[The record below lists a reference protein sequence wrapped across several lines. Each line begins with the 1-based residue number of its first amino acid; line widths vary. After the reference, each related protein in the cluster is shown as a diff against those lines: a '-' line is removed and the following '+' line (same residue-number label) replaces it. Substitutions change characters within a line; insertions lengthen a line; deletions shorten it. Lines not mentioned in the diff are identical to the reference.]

1 MTKDGLISVSF
12 LNKSLVLYFLN
23 SIKTISVSP
32 KYYVEGDTKTFLK
45 YNIKTVYKY
54 YNNKMRKLGETDN
67 PDLPLFY
74 IKYYT
79 HPLYYINSYN
89 LYTVNISNLNED
101 NRNDIQNVDS
111 IYTHS
116 IKNNAYIDNNI
127 THNNNANTT
136 SSKIENSITIT
147 SHNNIVNTN
156 TSDYIIATI
165 FKYNKMYFLILKN
178 NIFYLYNDKK
188 QPVNCKILFE
198 TLLEKSIVVTNDKRL
213 TNENKFVNINLNNSM
228 ISINDEN
235 IAMNKYI
242 NTSNDNK
249 LIDNST
255 INYSF
260 YISVE
265 KKTTLGSFEKILE
278 NQKQINKL
286 IDTKFREILEIS
298 SYTGVPIGNVDDK
311 VIDYLYFKEVSIN
324 QGLIKQYTVSS
335 VIENERCNLAGSGKC
350 NVVESKNVLGSEEY
364 NGMVNEEYNSIV
376 NENEMRNSRNK
387 ILENRNDTVLENG
400 ISNVKNEVSAKDMS
414 NKFKDKMYCSYRVP
428 SINNAGIM
436 NISIPYYDTTSISII
451 PNYNIEYTPGL
462 YQDVL
467 QVTPLGL

>member
-156 TSDYIIATI
+156 II
-165 FKYNKMYFLILKN
+165 
-178 NIFYLYNDKK
+178 
-188 QPVNCKILFE
+188 
-198 TLLEKSIVVTNDKRL
+198 
-213 TNENKFVNINLNNSM
+213 
-228 ISINDEN
+228 
-235 IAMNKYI
+235 
-242 NTSNDNK
+242 
-249 LIDNST
+249 
-255 INYSF
+255 
-260 YISVE
+260 
-265 KKTTLGSFEKILE
+265 
-278 NQKQINKL
+278 
-286 IDTKFREILEIS
+286 
-298 SYTGVPIGNVDDK
+298 
-311 VIDYLYFKEVSIN
+311 
-324 QGLIKQYTVSS
+324 
-335 VIENERCNLAGSGKC
+335 KC
-350 NVVESKNVLGSEEY
+350 
-364 NGMVNEEYNSIV
+364 
-376 NENEMRNSRNK
+376 
-387 ILENRNDTVLENG
+387 T
-400 ISNVKNEVSAKDMS
+400 
-414 NKFKDKMYCSYRVP
+414 F
-428 SINNAGIM
+428 
-436 NISIPYYDTTSISII
+436 
-451 PNYNIEYTPGL
+451 
-462 YQDVL
+462 
-467 QVTPLGL
+467 